1 MVFTTAGGGATQET
15 GYEIDNSLRFNY
27 PDNPQLSFTPSSDG
41 NKRVATASFWLKR
54 GVSRASNDLHI
65 MGSQEDGSNLYSIRI
80 RSSGNADV
88 FQFLNAVSGST
99 SNGFTYKSTAA
110 IRDHSAWYHFV
121 VAMDV
126 TQSDSNNGLKLYV
139 NGVLQTSNTIGSY
152 NQNVDVSFN
161 TSGEAMK
168 IGIKSDD
175 SDPFDGYL
183 ADFYW
188 IDGTQKQA
196 TDFGE
201 YNDNGVWIPKAY
213 EGSYGTNGFYLEFKQ
228 TGTSQNSSGIG
239 ADTSGNDNHFAV
251 SNLAATD
258 VTVDTPT
265 NNFATLNP
273 LNSSA
278 SVALSEGNTK
288 HTNSGANDQASAA
301 TMGFTK
307 GKWYW
312 EVKCVD
318 KAEVGINLNS
328 DILILSNDS
337 TVGSNDANI
346 KATSLITNSAGGS
359 NDLRHNGS
367 NESITS
373 VSVADGDIISVAVDA
388 DNGKIWFAKNGTYFN
403 SGDPAAGSN
412 EAKDF
417 SGAYTSGNFITPV
430 GLIATGD
437 GDIFEINFGNP
448 SFSISSGNFDGAG
461 YGNFEYAVPS
471 GYYSLCTKN
480 LAEYG

>member
-1 MVFTTAGGGATQET
+1 MPFPVLGSNSAVA

-27 PDNPQLSFTPSSDG
+27 PDSAKLSFTPSSSG
-41 NKRVATASFWLKR
+41 NDKTATASFWLKR

-65 MGSQEDGSNLYSIRI
+65 MGSQQDGSNLFSIRI
-80 RSSGNADV
+80 RSSGNSDI

-121 VAMDV
+121 VAIDV

-152 NQNVDVSFN
+152 NQNVGVSFN

-213 EGSYGTNGFYLEFKQ
+213 EGSYGTNGFKLEFKD
-228 TGTSQNSSGIG
+228 SGNLG
-239 ADTSGNDNHFAV
+239 DDTSGNGNDFTAT
-251 SNLAATD
+251 NLTATD
-258 VTVDTPT
+258 QTTDTPT
-265 NNFATLNP
+265 NNFCTMSPIDTNTQ
-273 LNSSA
+273 A
-278 SVALSEGNTK
+278 SLSEGNTQLQRGSNYAGCNG
-288 HTNSGANDQASAA
+288 TFGVAN
-301 TMGFTK
+301 

-312 EVKCVD
+312 EIKTPSPTTSGENSGFGVSKVPH
-318 KAEVGINLNS
+318 ATIGNNYLGINTNSWAILIDNADS
-328 DILILSNDS
+328 DIYKIHNNSTTDYGVNASSNDIFQIAL
-337 TVGSNDANI
+337 DM
-346 KATSLITNSAGGS
+346 
-359 NDLRHNGS
+359 
-367 NESITS
+367 
-373 VSVADGDIISVAVDA
+373 
-388 DNGKIWFAKNGTYFN
+388 DNNKIYFGRNGTFFA
-403 SGDPAAGSN
+403 SGDPVGNSN
-412 EAKDF
+412 EAYSSVSGDPFLLPAF
-417 SGAYTSGNFITPV
+417 SMNGNDT
-430 GLIATGD
+430 LQA
-437 GDIFEINFGNP
+437 NFGNAP
-448 SFSISSGNFDGAG
+448 FSISSGNSDANG